1 MQLLIIYSMKSWGGK
16 VNENSEGKIGENMR
30 RDKDE
35 WLQQKIDEDLQAMA
49 DEQEKMLMEMEE
61 LQGIDLPEE
70 KLQDLHRAIEADRRA
85 SRKKKL
91 RLRPLLIAAAVLV
104 LCVGTGLVST
114 GNRVYV
120 PEILNRESGTKEAMK
135 INTDEMVASEYD
147 EEEVCQEIEEKLGV
161 IPVRFGYRP
170 KDMALFKYE
179 IEEDT
184 SEVLMSYR
192 YDGEHFMIYISK
204 DVSESTIS
212 NQVDGEKTDTVLIAS
227 CGMEIPVYEYVDPYG
242 YSYFEA
248 SFEYL
253 NTYYSIKGMME
264 QEEFQKIVENIWIKN
279 V

>member
-1 MQLLIIYSMKSWGGK
+1 
-16 VNENSEGKIGENMR
+16 MR

-49 DEQEKMLMEMEE
+49 DEREKMLMEMEE
-61 LQGIDLPEE
+61 LQGIDLPAE

-104 LCVGTGLVST
+104 LCVGAGLVST
-114 GNRVYV
+114 GSRVYV
-120 PEILNRESGTKEAMK
+120 PEILHRENGTDEMMK
-135 INTDEMVASEYD
+135 INTDEMVVSEYD
-147 EEEVCQEIEEKLGV
+147 EEEVCQEIEERLGV

-170 KDMALFKYE
+170 KDMALVKYE

-192 YDGEHFMIYISK
+192 CDGEHFLVYISK

-212 NQVDGEKTDTVLIAS
+212 NQVDGEKKDTVLIAS
-227 CGMEIPVYEYVDPYG
+227 CGMEIPVYKYIDPYG

-264 QEEFQKIVENIWIKN
+264 QEEFQKILENIIIKN
-279 V
+279 I

>member
-1 MQLLIIYSMKSWGGK
+1 
-16 VNENSEGKIGENMR
+16 MR
-30 RDKDE
+30 RNKDE
-35 WLQQKIDEDLQAMA
+35 WLQQKIDEDLKAMA
-49 DEQEKMLMEMEE
+49 DEREKMLMEMEE
-61 LQGIDLPEE
+61 LQGIDLPAD

-114 GNRVYV
+114 GNRVYE
-120 PEILNRESGTKEAMK
+120 PEILHRENGTDETMK
-135 INTDEMVASEYD
+135 VNTDEMVASEYD

-170 KDMALFKYE
+170 KDMTLSKYDIWE
-179 IEEDT
+179 KETEVIVGYKWNEEYLY
-184 SEVLMSYR
+184 V
-192 YDGEHFMIYISK
+192 FISK
-204 DVSESTIS
+204 DMSESTIS
-212 NQVDGEKTDTVLIAS
+212 NHVDGEKKDTVLIAS
-227 CGMEIPVYEYVDPYG
+227 CGMEIPVYAYVDPYG
-242 YSYFEA
+242 YSYFEV

-264 QEEFQKIVENIWIKN
+264 LEEFQKILENIWIKN

>member
-1 MQLLIIYSMKSWGGK
+1 
-16 VNENSEGKIGENMR
+16 MR
-30 RDKDE
+30 RNKDE
-35 WLQQKIDEDLQAMA
+35 WLQQKIEEDLKAMA
-49 DEQEKMLMEMEE
+49 DEREKMLMEMEE
-61 LQGIDLPEE
+61 LQGIDLPAD

-114 GNRVYV
+114 GNRVYE
-120 PEILNRESGTKEAMK
+120 PEILHRENGTDETMK
-135 INTDEMVASEYD
+135 VNTDEMVASEYD

-170 KDMALFKYE
+170 KDMTLIKYE

-184 SEVLMSYR
+184 SEVLMSYLC
-192 YDGEHFMIYISK
+192 GKKHFLIYISK

-212 NQVDGEKTDTVLIAS
+212 NHVDGEKEDTILIAS
-227 CGMEIPVYEYVDPYG
+227 CGMEIPIYEYVDPYG
-242 YSYFEA
+242 VPYFEV

-253 NTYYSIKGMME
+253 NTYYSISGIMDL
-264 QEEFQKIVENIWIKN
+264 EEFQKILENIAIKN

>member
-1 MQLLIIYSMKSWGGK
+1 
-16 VNENSEGKIGENMR
+16 MR
-30 RDKDE
+30 RNKDE
-35 WLQQKIDEDLQAMA
+35 WLQQKIDEDLKAMA
-49 DEQEKMLMEMEE
+49 DEREKMLMEMEE
-61 LQGIDLPEE
+61 LQGVDLPAD

-114 GNRVYV
+114 GNRVYE
-120 PEILNRESGTKEAMK
+120 PEILRDEDDMDGQMK
-135 INTDEMVASEYD
+135 IENSDSGYRVYD

-170 KDMALFKYE
+170 KNMILSDYD
-179 IEEDT
+179 IREDEK
-184 SEVLMSYR
+184 EVLVSYHR
-192 YDGEHFMIYISK
+192 DGDHFLIYISK
-204 DVSESTIS
+204 DISDSTIS
-212 NQVDGEKTDTVLIAS
+212 NLVDGEKEDTILIIS
-227 CGMEIPVYEYVDPYG
+227 CGMEVPIYEYKDPYG
-242 YSYFEA
+242 DSYFEA

-264 QEEFQKIVENIWIKN
+264 QEEFQKILENIAIKN